1 MSMPDPNLPP
11 PPPPRPPSMG
21 GCLSAILVLV
31 GVVLLLP
38 GICSLLVM
46 TAGGINIG
54 GDIAGLILLTFLISA
69 GGIALIVYAAR
80 NR

>member
-1 MSMPDPNLPP
+1 MSMPDPSLPP
-11 PPPPRPPSMG
+11 LPPPRPQGMG

-38 GICSLLVM
+38 GICSLLFM
-46 TAGGINIG
+46 TASGMRIG
-54 GDIAGLILLTFLISA
+54 GDIAGLILLTFVISA